1 MRKSIDAALL
11 LLASTIAIELNRR
24 LLAAGFDVWLSLLV
38 SVAVS
43 VGLYKVLEYGLLEFP
58 VRYQSLRQLIKPESR
73 MEGNWISRP
82 INIRE
87 RPYSYITIDYNPYSK
102 EYIYSGLTC
111 QLDGTIGGSWKST
124 SVKIKLE
131 YDRLW
136 YIYAAR
142 MHDEKAE
149 STEGY
154 GVVNFEKD
162 GSGKY
167 TRATGFFGDVGSI
180 VAKSSFFMNR
190 LEEADLERYIGKKSI
205 QTHEDLA
212 VLIRAYHHTMKDQ
225 GADIRENGAG

>member
-87 RPYSYITIDYNPYSK
+87 RP
-102 EYIYSGLTC
+102 
-111 QLDGTIGGSWKST
+111 
-124 SVKIKLE
+124 
-131 YDRLW
+131 
-136 YIYAAR
+136 
-142 MHDEKAE
+142 
-149 STEGY
+149 GY